1 MAITETRTRPP
12 QFIEDIGV
20 DLAKTLTAS
29 TGMPTMTQGIAAL
42 GARPTTK
49 ESWETPEQFAQRQ
62 KDFDTRRL
70 AAQGFERRKQDL
82 TGVAPTVAG
91 QDQLQKDAAALAA
104 SGVGSYQPFVAGAQQ
119 LMGPGAGTGAGSISE
134 YMSPYQQQ
142 VIDVSLQEFDRN
154 AGIKRQQMRDQA
166 VQAGAFG
173 GGRDQVMQSEY
184 ELGSD
189 RERALL
195 QANLLQQGFQ
205 QAQQA
210 RGQDFERQ
218 RGLASMVPG
227 LQRQDI
233 QTLGSVGAVQQAQE
247 QAGLDATREAAR
259 QAAFLPQENI
269 QRYAGQ
275 VAGLMGGYPGQ
286 TQQNFVPNPSPLQT
300 ALGAGS
306 AIAGI
311 FGALK

>member
-1 MAITETRTRPP
+1 MATTTTRTLPP

-20 DLAKTLTAS
+20 DLSKSLVAS
-29 TGMPTMTQGIAAL
+29 TGVPTVSVGLSAISQRPGESAADFAARQTAAKAFETRQQSLAGIA
-42 GARPTTK
+42 P
-49 ESWETPEQFAQRQ
+49 QIAQ
-62 KDFDTRRL
+62 
-70 AAQGFERRKQDL
+70 
-82 TGVAPTVAG
+82 

-104 SGVGSYQPFVAGAQQ
+104 SGVGAYKPYVAGAEQ
-119 LMGPGAGTGAGSISE
+119 LMGAGAGTGAGSISE

-154 AGIKRQQMRDQA
+154 AGIQRQRLRDQA

-173 GGRDQVMQSEY
+173 GGREEVALSEY
-184 ELGSD
+184 QTGSD

-195 QANLLQQGFQ
+195 QANLLQ

-233 QTLGSVGAVQQAQE
+233 QTLGSVGAGQQAQE
-247 QAGLDATREAAR
+247 QAKLDAQREAAR
-259 QAAFLPQENI
+259 QATFLPQENLS
-269 QRYAGQ
+269 RYAGQ

-286 TQQNFVPNPSPLQT
+286 TTSSNVPNPSPLQN
-300 ALGAGS
+300 ALTMGTGL
-306 AIAGI
+306 AGI
-311 FGALK
+311 YGSLTGKY

>member
-1 MAITETRTRPP
+1 MATTTTRTLPP

-20 DLAKTLTAS
+20 DLSKSLVAS
-29 TGMPTMTQGIAAL
+29 TGVPTVSVGLSAISQRPGESAADFAARQTAAKAFETRQQSLAGIA
-42 GARPTTK
+42 P
-49 ESWETPEQFAQRQ
+49 QIAQ
-62 KDFDTRRL
+62 
-70 AAQGFERRKQDL
+70 
-82 TGVAPTVAG
+82 

-104 SGVGSYQPFVAGAQQ
+104 SGVGAYKPYVAGAEQ
-119 LMGPGAGTGAGSISE
+119 LMGAGAGTGAGSISE

-154 AGIKRQQMRDQA
+154 AGIQRQRLRDQA

-173 GGRDQVMQSEY
+173 GGREEVALSEY
-184 ELGSD
+184 QTGSD

-233 QTLGSVGAVQQAQE
+233 QTLGSVGAVQQAQT

-259 QAAFLPQENI
+259 QATFLPQENLS
-269 QRYAGQ
+269 RYAGQ

-286 TQQNFVPNPSPLQT
+286 TTSSNVPNPSPLQN
-300 ALGAGS
+300 ALTMGTGL
-306 AIAGI
+306 AGI
-311 FGALK
+311 YGSLTGKY

>member
-20 DLAKTLTAS
+20 DLSKSLVAS
-29 TGMPTMTQGIAAL
+29 TGIPTVSVGLSAISQRPGESAADFA
-42 GARPTTK
+42 ARQQAARAF
-49 ESWETPEQFAQRQ
+49 ETRQ
-62 KDFDTRRL
+62 QSL
-70 AAQGFERRKQDL
+70 AGL
-82 TGVAPTVAG
+82 APTVAG

-104 SGVGSYQPFVAGAQQ
+104 SGVGSYKPYVSGAEQ
-119 LMGPGAGTGAGSISE
+119 LMGPGGGTGAGSVSE

-142 VIDVSLQEFDRN
+142 VIDVSLEEFDRN

-166 VQAGAFG
+166 VRSGAFG
-173 GGRDQVMQSEY
+173 GGRDQVLQSEY

-218 RGLASMVPG
+218 RGLATMVPG

-233 QTLGSVGAVQQAQE
+233 QTLGSVGAVQQAQT
-247 QAGLDATREAAR
+247 QAGLDAQREAAR
-259 QAAFLPQENI
+259 QATFLPQENLS
-269 QRYAGQ
+269 RYAGQ